1 MLRYYLEKPDVK
13 NSYRR
18 KFEEKVENLLIVTK
32 VLEHILNIFHFDDY
46 TLMQAC
52 LKNSSFAGEL

>member
-1 MLRYYLEKPDVK
+1 
-13 NSYRR
+13 
-18 KFEEKVENLLIVTK
+18 LLIVTK

-52 LKNSSFAGEL
+52 LKNSLFAGELLRVAVKMIVEKCKLPILL